1 MKEDPPS
8 AFPILDT
15 SAIEKHLADDEA
27 NTASATVSK
36 ASQLSF
42 DKVPY
47 GSGEFSFQT
56 RHFINIR
63 KLEVLHDCVAY
74 IFENKISEARKVWIF
89 YIQGVSKKSN
99 RATLRC
105 NCALITGCVN
115 VIFAC
120 MVIKSKILD

>member
-1 MKEDPPS
+1 MREDSPS
-8 AFPILDT
+8 SFPILDA

-27 NTASATVSK
+27 SGNTAATCK

-56 RHFINIR
+56 RHYINIR

-74 IFENKISEARKVWIF
+74 IFENKISEARKVCI
-89 YIQGVSKKSN
+89 G
-99 RATLRC
+99 
-105 NCALITGCVN
+105 ITEC
-115 VIFAC
+115 I
-120 MVIKSKILD
+120 